1 MAFGFTT
8 AAPTTHRCDL
18 KAAGGANDDP
28 NAHGD
33 GNYCKCDS
41 GYSFMVGGK
50 QWDRSEKYHANS
62 VGSVTCEP
70 TPAHVPHKCD
80 LKAAGGANDDPNAHG
95 DGNYCK
101 CDSGYSFMVGGK

>member
-1 MAFGFTT
+1 LAFGFTT

-50 QWDRSEKYHANS
+50 
-62 VGSVTCEP
+62 
-70 TPAHVPHKCD
+70 
-80 LKAAGGANDDPNAHG
+80 
-95 DGNYCK
+95 
-101 CDSGYSFMVGGK
+101 